1 MPEQI
6 RVAIADMFW
15 EQSLSLPNQQRKK
28 LQGFITSFRQSPT
41 SSGFNYEKINDASV
55 ANYRSVR
62 LDQAYRCIVLAPKKG
77 DVYCLLWVDHHDD
90 AYDWA
95 RRTRVEI
102 NPVTGTVQIYNTEYI
117 DAPPRVLPEHTYQHS
132 PPPVSE
138 KKKEEEPLFN
148 LDDTRLLKIGVPE
161 AMLETVMALNNEAQ
175 LHALNGAL
183 PVEAYEALELYA
195 GGVDWQDILS
205 EYSVEETEQVD
216 VEDFGKA
223 IDREGSKR
231 RFHIVASE
239 EELQRI
245 LAAPLEKWR
254 VYLHPSQRKLV
265 ERDWNGPVRVTGGA
279 GTGKTVVAMH
289 RAVWLVKNSLIEDGK
304 VLFLT
309 YNTNLAGDIAENL
322 QKICSPEE
330 FAKIEVIN
338 IDAWVSRYLKSM
350 RYTSRIVHGG
360 QLDGLW
366 KDVYDG
372 GGSVPGKS
380 LPLSFFMEEWERII
394 LPKRIN
400 SRQEYLKVSRA
411 GRGVALTRPQR
422 AAIWDY
428 FDDMRSELQQ
438 KGWRTWQD
446 GMLDASELIKENN
459 ALLPYRHLV
468 VDESQDMGTEALML
482 VRSIVSEDKNDLF
495 LVGDG
500 NQRIYPRKAV
510 MGQCGINIVGRGRK
524 LKINYR
530 TTEQIRLFATNFMLD
545 QPVDNLDGEPEKTN
559 EYLSLTRGPEPELKG
574 FDDVDAEVAWI
585 IRRVGSFVDNGQE
598 LSDCC
603 VLLRVNRLRD
613 KYAKAFSSAGL
624 KYVTLDTRNDNQS
637 VEGVRVATMHR
648 VKGLEFR
655 HIFLAAMNEG
665 VVPNRLAVE
674 GSDDPTERRDNEL
687 SERALV
693 HVAASRAIESLS
705 VTWHGARSSYL

>member
-1 MPEQI
+1 
-6 RVAIADMFW
+6 
-15 EQSLSLPNQQRKK
+15 
-28 LQGFITSFRQSPT
+28 
-41 SSGFNYEKINDASV
+41 
-55 ANYRSVR
+55 
-62 LDQAYRCIVLAPKKG
+62 
-77 DVYCLLWVDHHDD
+77 
-90 AYDWA
+90 
-95 RRTRVEI
+95 
-102 NPVTGTVQIYNTEYI
+102 
-117 DAPPRVLPEHTYQHS
+117 
-132 PPPVSE
+132 VSE

-183 PVEAYEALELYA
+183 PVEAYEALELFA

-360 QLDGLW
+360 QLDDLW

-468 VDESQDMGTEALML
+468 VDES
-482 VRSIVSEDKNDLF
+482 VW
-495 LVGDG
+495 
-500 NQRIYPRKAV
+500 Y
-510 MGQCGINIVGRGRK
+510 
-524 LKINYR
+524 
-530 TTEQIRLFATNFMLD
+530 
-545 QPVDNLDGEPEKTN
+545 
-559 EYLSLTRGPEPELKG
+559 
-574 FDDVDAEVAWI
+574 
-585 IRRVGSFVDNGQE
+585 
-598 LSDCC
+598 
-603 VLLRVNRLRD
+603 
-613 KYAKAFSSAGL
+613 
-624 KYVTLDTRNDNQS
+624 
-637 VEGVRVATMHR
+637 
-648 VKGLEFR
+648 
-655 HIFLAAMNEG
+655 
-665 VVPNRLAVE
+665 
-674 GSDDPTERRDNEL
+674 
-687 SERALV
+687 
-693 HVAASRAIESLS
+693 
-705 VTWHGARSSYL
+705 